1 MAERETLE
9 RIDGLRAIGR
19 SSEAEALLRTAL
31 IEEPQDARLLWRLAA
46 VLYSADRHVEGL
58 AAAAAAV
65 AAEPENPDAH
75 RLHGLLL
82 AELGYL
88 PQALHA
94 AYTAA
99 TLAPEHAHT
108 SVAYSH
114 VLGRARRYIDA
125 ATVARRAV
133 ELAPHDPETHAHVG
147 DIALMSGDR
156 ATARRAYSEVLR
168 LDPAHAGARRNLA
181 ALDHVGHRP
190 REALRG
196 LVEAGRMDP
205 DVPEVLTLV
214 TAVMWQLSWRMRIG
228 LVVALIPLLIIST
241 TSGGAPWPTR
251 IVGVAIIVLAGVAA
265 WWHVRELPRGTQ
277 SVVLAAIRRDGL
289 LVVTYVFIAICLLA
303 YVVVA
308 ITGFAPAAA
317 IIWPLAILLAV
328 VAVLSRMR
336 TAARRSGSGRR

>member
-1 MAERETLE
+1 VAEREILE

-19 SSEAEALLRTAL
+19 ASEAEALLRTAL
-31 IEEPQDARLLWRLAA
+31 LEEPQDAQLLWRLAA
-46 VLYSADRHVEGL
+46 VLLVAKRPAEGV

-65 AAEPENPDAH
+65 AADPGNPNAH
-75 RLHGLLL
+75 RVHGLLL

-94 AYTAA
+94 AYTAV

-108 SVAYSH
+108 AVAYSY
-114 VLGRARRYIDA
+114 VLGCARRYVDA
-125 ATVARRAV
+125 AAVARRAV
-133 ELAPHDPETHAHVG
+133 ELAPLDADPHAQVG
-147 DIALMSGDR
+147 DIALASGDR

-228 LVVALIPLLIIST
+228 LVVALIPVLVVHEPAV
-241 TSGGAPWPTR
+241 GASWATR
-251 IVGVAIIVLAGVAA
+251 ITGITILVLAGVAA
-265 WWHVRELPRGTQ
+265 WWHLRELPRGTHT
-277 SVVLAAIRRDGL
+277 VVLAAIRRDAL
-289 LVVTYVFIAICLLA
+289 LVVTYAFIAICLLA
-303 YVVVA
+303 YIVVA
-308 ITGFAPAAA
+308 ITGYALVAA

-328 VAVLSRMR
+328 VAVLSRMLS
-336 TAARRSGSGRR
+336 AARRSDSGRR

>member
-1 MAERETLE
+1 VADRETLE
-9 RIDGLRAIGR
+9 RIDDLRAIGR

-31 IEEPQDARLLWRLAA
+31 LEEPQDSQLLWRLAA
-46 VLYSADRHVEGL
+46 VLLVAKRPAEGV

-65 AAEPENPDAH
+65 AADPENPNAH

-94 AYTAA
+94 AYTAV
-99 TLAPEHAHT
+99 TQAPEHAHT
-108 SVAYSH
+108 SVAYSY
-114 VLGRARRYIDA
+114 VLGCARRYPDA
-125 ATVARRAV
+125 AAVARRAV
-133 ELAPHDPETHAHVG
+133 ELAPHDTEPHAQVG

-241 TSGGAPWPTR
+241 TSDSAPWPTR

-265 WWHVRELPRGTQ
+265 WWHLRELPHGTHT
-277 SVVLAAIRRDGL
+277 VVFAAIRRDGL

-308 ITGFAPAAA
+308 ITGYAPAAA

-328 VAVLSRMR
+328 IAVLSRML
-336 TAARRSGSGRR
+336 TAARRSGSGRH